1 MTAVQRCL
9 FGPDKVLGQMVFM
22 SKGLDATGVDAG
34 TSGTGI
40 GKGSMG
46 YNEPSSKRQAS
57 MYGQSARRANP
68 WVRWSLL
75 AVLAVAIG
83 GYYASDPDR
92 LQSIVQTV
100 TGGAPKQAGRG
111 AGAAP
116 PVRVAAATVQDVPVM
131 VRTIGTVL
139 AKSTVTVKS
148 QVDGPLLAAHFKEGQ
163 MVKKGDLLFQ
173 IDPAPF
179 QAALRQAQA
188 QVERDKAQLAS
199 AQADADRAVM
209 LSQRG
214 IVSEQQR
221 DQLVAAAKALTAT
234 IAADQAAVERSQL
247 NLDYTT
253 IRSPINGKTG
263 PMIVYPGNQVHA
275 SDANG
280 LITIN
285 EIQPVMI
292 SFNLPQG
299 DLPQLQ
305 DRMREG
311 KLVADV
317 TVRNDVA
324 SAAQTRSAE
333 IPVKIDFVGNVVDDK
348 TGTIELRA
356 TFDNPDLRLVP
367 GELVDVSVRL
377 ATLSQAVTVPR
388 EGVNI
393 GQNGNYVFVVD
404 QANRAQMRPVTVL
417 YQDQMIAAL
426 SSGVK
431 PGDRVVTDGQLRVTP
446 GVKVVVTQPDNTA
459 TQAQNTGSSPDA
471 SNLQPAEAVK
481 VSNPAPVRPGKEA
494 AAAPGQGG

>member
-1 MTAVQRCL
+1 
-9 FGPDKVLGQMVFM
+9 M
-22 SKGLDATGVDAG
+22 SKGLGAVGVD
-34 TSGTGI
+34 TGTGTAGI
-40 GKGSMG
+40 GSGKASMG
-46 YNEPSSKRQAS
+46 YDEPSSKRQAS
-57 MYGQSARRANP
+57 VYGHTAGKARNP
-68 WVRWSLL
+68 WIRWSLL
-75 AVLAVAIG
+75 AVLAIGTG
-83 GYYASDPDR
+83 GYYAADPDR
-92 LQSIVQTV
+92 VQSLVQSI
-100 TGGAPKQAGRG
+100 TGNAAPQAARGAR

-116 PVRVAAATVQDVPVM
+116 PVRVATAAIQDVPVT

-139 AKSTVTVKS
+139 AHSTVTIKS
-148 QVDGPLLAAHFKEGQ
+148 QVDGPLLSAPFKEGQ

-173 IDPAPF
+173 IDQAPF
-179 QAALRQAQA
+179 EAALRQAQA
-188 QVERDKAQLAS
+188 QVERDKAQLVS

-209 LSQRG
+209 LAQRG

-221 DQLVAAAKALTAT
+221 DQLVAAAKALVAS

-263 PMIVYPGNQVHA
+263 PIIIYPGNQVHA
-275 SDANG
+275 ADTNG

-292 SFNLPQG
+292 SFDLPQG

-311 KLVADV
+311 KLVAGV
-317 TVRNDVA
+317 TVRNDVTT
-324 SAAQTRSAE
+324 AAVGSGGE
-333 IPVKIDFVGNVVDDK
+333 IPVKVDFVGNVVDDK

-377 ATLSQAVTVPR
+377 ATLNQTVTVPR

-404 QANRAQMRPVTVL
+404 ADNTAQMHPVTVL
-417 YQDQMIAAL
+417 YQDQSIAAL
-426 SSGVK
+426 GSGVT
-431 PGDRVVTDGQLRVTP
+431 PGDRIVTDGQLRLTP
-446 GVKVVVTQPDNTA
+446 GVKVAITQPENA
-459 TQAQNTGSSPDA
+459 EPQAQNAGGNLPNA
-471 SNLQPAEAVK
+471 SVAQPAAAAT
-481 VSNPAPVRPGKEA
+481 VSDPAPVRPRTEA
-494 AAAPGQGG
+494 AAGAGRGS

>member
-1 MTAVQRCL
+1 
-9 FGPDKVLGQMVFM
+9 
-22 SKGLDATGVDAG
+22 
-34 TSGTGI
+34 
-40 GKGSMG
+40 MG
-46 YNEPSSKRQAS
+46 YDEPSSKRQAS
-57 MYGQSARRANP
+57 VYGKPAARERNP

-75 AVLAVAIG
+75 AILAIGVG
-83 GYYASDPDR
+83 GYYFADPQKF
-92 LQSIVQTV
+92 QSIIQSV
-100 TGGAPKQAGRG
+100 TGSGGSQQAGRG
-111 AGAAP
+111 AGRGGGAIP
-116 PVRVAAATVQDVPVM
+116 PVRVATATVQDVPVT

-139 AKSTVTVKS
+139 AHSVVTVKS
-148 QVDGPLLAAHFKEGQ
+148 QVDGPLMSAAFKEGQ

-179 QAALRQAQA
+179 EAALRQAQA

-214 IVSEQQR
+214 IVSDQQR
-221 DQLVAAAKALTAT
+221 DQLVAAAKALSAT
-234 IAADQAAVERSQL
+234 VAADAAAVERSQL

-263 PMIVYPGNQVHA
+263 AMIVYPGNQVHA
-275 SDANG
+275 SDASG
-280 LITIN
+280 LITIT

-305 DRMREG
+305 DRMGEG
-311 KLVADV
+311 TLVARV
-317 TVRNDVA
+317 AVRSDVA
-324 SAAQTRSAE
+324 SASKTADTSGGE

-377 ATLSQAVTVPR
+377 ATLSQTVTIPR

-393 GQNGNYVFVVD
+393 GQNGNYVFVVGAD
-404 QANRAQMRPVTVL
+404 NKVQMRPVNVL
-417 YQDQMIAAL
+417 FQDQIIAAL
-426 SSGVK
+426 ATGGVK
-431 PGDRVVTDGQLRVTP
+431 PGERVVTDGQLRLTP
-446 GVKVVVTQPDNTA
+446 GATVSITQPE
-459 TQAQNTGSSPDA
+459 AQDPDGAKSENAGARINEANSESPA
-471 SNLQPAEAVK
+471 AAAVK
-481 VSNPAPVRPGKEA
+481 VSDPSRPAAGR
-494 AAAPGQGG
+494 GGG

>member
-1 MTAVQRCL
+1 
-9 FGPDKVLGQMVFM
+9 M
-22 SKGLDATGVDAG
+22 SKGSDAAGVDTGTAG
-34 TSGTGI
+34 IGI

-46 YNEPSSKRQAS
+46 YNEPSSKRQALV
-57 MYGQSARRANP
+57 YGQSAQRHANP
-68 WVRWSLL
+68 WVRRSLL
-75 AVLAVAIG
+75 AVLVIAIG
-83 GYYASDPDR
+83 GYYAADPDR
-92 LQSIVQTV
+92 FQSIVQSV
-100 TGGAPKQAGRG
+100 TGSAPKQAARG

-139 AKSTVTVKS
+139 AKSTVTIKS
-148 QVDGPLLAAHFKEGQ
+148 QVDGPLLSAPFKEGQ

-179 QAALRQAQA
+179 DAALRQAQA

-209 LSQRG
+209 LAQRG

-221 DQLVAAAKALTAT
+221 DQLVAAAKALVAT

-263 PMIVYPGNQVHA
+263 PIIVYPGNQVHA

-292 SFNLPQG
+292 SFDLPQG

-317 TVRNDVA
+317 AVRNDVA
-324 SAAQTRSAE
+324 SAVKAPGTD

-377 ATLSQAVTVPR
+377 ATLNQTVTVPR

-393 GQNGNYVFVVD
+393 GQNGNYVFVLD
-404 QANRAQMRPVTVL
+404 ADNRAQMHPVTVL
-417 YQDQMIAAL
+417 YQDQSIAAL
-426 SSGVK
+426 GSGVTS
-431 PGDRVVTDGQLRVTP
+431 GDRVVTDGQLRVTP
-446 GVKVVVTQPDNTA
+446 GAKVVVTQPDNSGS
-459 TQAQNTGSSPDA
+459 QAQNSANLPNA
-471 SNLQPAEAVK
+471 SVSHPPETAK
-481 VSNPAPVRPGKEA
+481 VSDPAPVRPGTEA
-494 AAAPGQGG
+494 AAAAGRGG